1 MVKKDSM
8 DINKV
13 IEISNDVEN
22 KSNKDLISVRDIL
35 IEEFDKTKE
44 LIINLTKH
52 LEGVEVMY
60 DKVNNEIK
68 KRTTK

>member
-1 MVKKDSM
+1 M

-13 IEISNDVEN
+13 IEISNDSEN
-22 KSNKDLISVRDIL
+22 KSNKDLISARDIL
-35 IEEFDKTKE
+35 MEEFDKTKD

-52 LEGVEVMY
+52 LEGVEEMY

-68 KRTTK
+68 KRIIK

>member
-1 MVKKDSM
+1 M